1 MEIINIE
8 TLEDL
13 NKFLIAKHSLSSAIP
28 LEDAYRKGLVEA
40 EYNIYSFQSSGNIN
54 VSYNAAPHDLTRV
67 VRKVYSI
74 TCAMNNVSIEET
86 TYKGDRESCS
96 TMVRHDYRPF
106 DLLILFKGSSTLLYI
121 SLAAESEVVTTLK
134 RYANS
139 MMTHFDF

>member
-13 NKFLIAKHSLSSAIP
+13 QKFLIAKHSLSSPIP
-28 LEDAYRKGLVEA
+28 VEEAYRKGLVET
-40 EYNIYSFQSSGNIN
+40 EYTIYSFQSSGNIN

-86 TYKGDRESCS
+86 TYKDDREQCS

-106 DLLILFKGSSTLLYI
+106 DLLVLFKGSSTLLYI
-121 SLAAESEVVTTLK
+121 SLAAESEVATMLK
-134 RYANS
+134 RYATS
-139 MMTHFDF
+139 MITHFDF